1 MIDASNDINKTAK
14 HLLEKNATS
23 EIRGCLTSA
32 FKEPTE
38 EGWKKLCYTDWIQ
51 EILART
57 PQDDLQ
63 EEQGSGGDIDL
74 SYELYDI
81 N

>member
-1 MIDASNDINKTAK
+1 
-14 HLLEKNATS
+14 LEKNATS
-23 EIRGCLTSA
+23 EIMGRLTPA
-32 FKEPTE
+32 FKDPTE
-38 EGWKKLCYTDWIQ
+38 EGWKKLCCTDWIQ

-74 SYELYDI
+74 SYKLYDI